1 MTTAG
6 ILGAGLSGVAMGI
19 ALRRHGVED
28 FVIYERAQDVGGTWL
43 RNTYPGLHCDIPS
56 HIYCFSFEPNPN
68 FSMVYS
74 SQAEIQAYVRAC
86 AKKYGL
92 LKHIAFETSVE
103 AARFDAEKSSW
114 TLALGDGGA
123 REHRALVAATGGL
136 TEPHYPRIEGRDTFT
151 GDVWHSGSWRHDV
164 SLEGKSVAVI
174 GSAASAV
181 QVVPEVAKRARKV
194 VVFSRTPNW
203 VTPRGNAH
211 YTDDEKRALASP
223 QKWHTLRRRQYR
235 QSLIWH
241 RAFLKH
247 QAAIDTLRKRVMTQM
262 RAAISDPD
270 TIAAL
275 TPQYEPGCKRI
286 LVSDD
291 YYPALAK
298 SHVRLVPHGVVR
310 MREGA
315 VVAADESQHAVDVVI
330 FCTGYELGGRTDGR
344 PAVEVFGPQGERL
357 REALA
362 RAPEAYRGVAI
373 PGFPNYF
380 TICGLNGAPGHAP
393 VFLTAEVAADYVARW
408 LRRLVNDDLITI
420 ETKRDATRRYNDA
433 IQAELQ
439 QMSWAGNCPGWYRDK
454 SGRVLPFHPG
464 AWGRMRRELR
474 DLHEADFIVAE
485 R

>member
-1 MTTAG
+1 
-6 ILGAGLSGVAMGI
+6 
-19 ALRRHGVED
+19 
-28 FVIYERAQDVGGTWL
+28 
-43 RNTYPGLHCDIPS
+43 
-56 HIYCFSFEPNPN
+56 
-68 FSMVYS
+68 
-74 SQAEIQAYVRAC
+74 
-86 AKKYGL
+86 
-92 LKHIAFETSVE
+92 
-103 AARFDAEKSSW
+103 
-114 TLALGDGGA
+114 
-123 REHRALVAATGGL
+123 
-136 TEPHYPRIEGRDTFT
+136 
-151 GDVWHSGSWRHDV
+151 
-164 SLEGKSVAVI
+164 
-174 GSAASAV
+174 
-181 QVVPEVAKRARKV
+181 
-194 VVFSRTPNW
+194 
-203 VTPRGNAH
+203 
-211 YTDDEKRALASP
+211 
-223 QKWHTLRRRQYR
+223 
-235 QSLIWH
+235 
-241 RAFLKH
+241 
-247 QAAIDTLRKRVMTQM
+247 MTQM

-275 TPQYEPGCKRI
+275 TPPYEPGCQRI

-330 FCTGYELGGRTDGR
+330 FCTGYKLGGRTDGR

-439 QMSWAGNCPGWYRDK
+439 QMSWAVQVGT
-454 SGRVLPFHPG
+454 GRVLPFHPG
-464 AWGRMRRELR
+464 AWGRMRREL
-474 DLHEADFIVAE
+474 L
-485 R
+485 